1 MIRCYNPHIEL
12 FMKKLAIK
20 KERGIIMII
29 AGFIFI
35 LAAFA
40 VAVAV
45 GGASPS
51 IVLDLP
57 SFVLV
62 IFPPLVMAGCSG
74 MKADLLNGIKA
85 LFRKDAGMSP
95 QELRASARVFRY
107 LYKASIGAG
116 VTLSIIGGVIVLANL
131 YDLPAIGRALSVG
144 ILSTLYGIII
154 GVFLYLP
161 ASVSL
166 RAKADSN

>member
-1 MIRCYNPHIEL
+1 
-12 FMKKLAIK
+12 
-20 KERGIIMII
+20 MII
-29 AGFIFI
+29 AGFLFV
-35 LAAFA
+35 LAALVLA
-40 VAVAV
+40 VAVA
-45 GGASPS
+45 GASPA
-51 IVLDLP
+51 IILDLP

-62 IFPPLVMAGCSG
+62 ALPPLVMAACSG
-74 MKADLLNGIKA
+74 MRADFMNGIKA
-85 LFRKDAGMSP
+85 LFRKNSGLSP

-116 VTLSIIGGVIVLANL
+116 VTLSIIGGIIVLANL
-131 YDLPAIGRALSVG
+131 YDLPVIGRALSVG